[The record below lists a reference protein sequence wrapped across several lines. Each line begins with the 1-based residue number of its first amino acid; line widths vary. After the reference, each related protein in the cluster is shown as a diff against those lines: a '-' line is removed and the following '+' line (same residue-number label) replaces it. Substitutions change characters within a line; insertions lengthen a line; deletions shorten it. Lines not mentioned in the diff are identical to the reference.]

1 MKIVLT
7 EQVTFKDLIAK
18 LNDYGSGFL
27 AIVDSKNKLVG
38 ILTDG
43 DVRRAILNDVQDIQ
57 CIFNKNPVTVPEGT
71 PRQKIISLLKDI
83 HRKHMPVVDNNG
95 KLTEVISLDEIEFNH
110 KPNHVFIMAG
120 GLGTRLGELTKN
132 TPKPMLN
139 IGTKPMIVHIIE
151 AFKDFGYTHFTIS
164 VNYKS
169 EQIKNYFKDGS
180 NFGVHVDYIEEKKR
194 LGTAG
199 ALSLLKN
206 TQLHP
211 FFVIN
216 GDVLTSLNFE
226 DLMVFHV
233 GSLANAT
240 MCVREY
246 EMEVPYGVINTD
258 LNNNILD
265 LQEKPVKK
273 FLINSGVYVLN
284 PSALSNIPSDEYF
297 DMPTLF
303 EELIAKGLPVKTYQI
318 SDYWIDVGS
327 VDDFQNANARLTKEN
342 HLSYD

>member
-1 MKIVLT
+1 MKMVLT

-18 LNDYGSGFL
+18 LDEYGAGFL
-27 AIVDSKNKLVG
+27 AIVDSENKLVG

-43 DVRRAILNDVQDIQ
+43 DIRRAILNNVQDVQR
-57 CIFNKNPVTVPEGT
+57 IFNKNPVTVPKGT
-71 PRQKIISLLKDI
+71 PREKIISLLKDI

-110 KPNHVFIMAG
+110 KPNQVFIMAG

-132 TPKPMLN
+132 TPKPMLD
-139 IGTKPMIVHIIE
+139 IGSKPMIIHIID

-169 EQIKNYFKDGS
+169 EQIKDYFKDGA
-180 NFGVHVDYIEEKKR
+180 NFGVHIDYIEEKKR

-199 ALSLLKN
+199 ALSLLKSI
-206 TQLHP
+206 QSHP

-216 GDVLTSLNFE
+216 GDVLTALNFE
-226 DLMVFHV
+226 DLMTFHIA
-233 GSLANAT
+233 SSASAT

-265 LQEKPVKK
+265 LQEKPINK
-273 FLINSGVYVLN
+273 FLVNSGVYVLN
-284 PSALSNIPSDEYF
+284 PSVLSDIPSNEYF

-303 EELIAKGLPVKTYQI
+303 QKLIVKELPVKTYQI

-327 VDDFQNANARLTKEN
+327 IDDFQSANARINSNKN
-342 HLSYD
+342 